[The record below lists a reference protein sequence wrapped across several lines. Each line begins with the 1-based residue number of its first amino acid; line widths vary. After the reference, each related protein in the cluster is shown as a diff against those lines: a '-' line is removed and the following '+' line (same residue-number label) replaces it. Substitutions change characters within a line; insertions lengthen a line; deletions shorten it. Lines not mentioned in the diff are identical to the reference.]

1 MIKGLVVFELFLEPQ
16 LFRYIKAGHI
26 FFNSSKNW
34 VATSTISDSSIWNIG
49 EFWNIPIGMF
59 SIPLFSICFPG
70 DFKVE
75 SGFGITN
82 LETKIY
88 WFGFRNEN

>member
-1 MIKGLVVFELFLEPQ
+1 MIKRLVVFELFLEPQ

-59 SIPLFSICFPG
+59 SIPLFSIEE
-70 DFKVE
+70 KAE
-75 SGFGITN
+75 KKILSGSEYQPWSF
-82 LETKIY
+82 
-88 WFGFRNEN
+88 